1 MSDRANT
8 SRSRCVD
15 SRDDVLFAQLYQ
27 RHLGSIRSYCR
38 RRLTVDRVDD
48 AVAEIFLT
56 AWRRIDDVPAGD
68 EALLWLYRVAYRVI
82 GHEWR
87 SAARR
92 RRLGDRMQS
101 MARPSPLPGIDET
114 SIHADECRLVL
125 EAATRLGDS
134 DAEVLRLVAWEQL
147 SISDVAD
154 VLGIATNAVNQR
166 LHRAR
171 RNLGN
176 EYRRLESRQFSTP
189 DAPQGGNR

>member
-1 MSDRANT
+1 MSDGANT
-8 SRSRCVD
+8 SRCVD

-38 RRLTVDRVDD
+38 RRLATDRVDD

-68 EALLWLYRVAYRVI
+68 DALLWLYRVAYRVI

-92 RRLGDRMQS
+92 RRLGERMQS
-101 MARPSPLPGIDET
+101 MARPAPLPGIDET
-114 SIHADECRLVL
+114 SIQADECRLVL
-125 EAATRLGDS
+125 EAATRLGGS

-147 SISDVAD
+147 SIADVAE

-166 LHRAR
+166 LRRAR

>member
-1 MSDRANT
+1 MSDRADT
-8 SRSRCVD
+8 SRCVE
-15 SRDDVLFAQLYQ
+15 SGDDVLFAQLYQ

-38 RRLTVDRVDD
+38 RRLSTDRVDD

-101 MARPSPLPGIDET
+101 MARPAPLPGIDEA
-114 SIHADECRLVL
+114 SVQADECRLVL
-125 EAATRLGDS
+125 EAATRLGGS

-147 SISDVAD
+147 SIADVAE

>member
-1 MSDRANT
+1 MSERADT
-8 SRSRCVD
+8 SRCVD
-15 SRDDVLFAQLYQ
+15 SPDDVLFAQLYQ

-38 RRLTVDRVDD
+38 RRLTTDRVDD
-48 AVAEIFLT
+48 AVAEVFLT

-101 MARPSPLPGIDET
+101 MARPAPLPAIDEPF
-114 SIHADECRLVL
+114 IQADECRLVL
-125 EAATRLGDS
+125 EAATRLGGS

-147 SISDVAD
+147 SIADVAE

>member
-1 MSDRANT
+1 MSDAGEHLTMRRLPRRRAVRSAVPT
-8 SRSRCVD
+8 PSRVD
-15 SRDDVLFAQLYQ
+15 SQLLQ
-27 RHLGSIRSYCR
+27 TS
-38 RRLTVDRVDD
+38 TDTDRVDD

-101 MARPSPLPGIDET
+101 MARPAPLPGIDET
-114 SIHADECRLVL
+114 SIQADECRLVL
-125 EAATRLGDS
+125 EAATRLGGS

-147 SISDVAD
+147 SIADVAE

>member
-8 SRSRCVD
+8 SRFVD
-15 SRDDVLFAQLYQ
+15 SSDDVLFAQLYQ

-38 RRLTVDRVDD
+38 RRVTTDRVDD
-48 AVAEIFLT
+48 AVAEVFLT

-68 EALLWLYRVAYRVI
+68 DALLWLYRVAYRVI

-87 SAARR
+87 SEARR

-101 MARPSPLPGIDET
+101 MARPSPLPGTDET
-114 SIHADECRLVL
+114 SIQADECRLVL
-125 EAATRLGDS
+125 EAATRLGGS

-147 SISDVAD
+147 SIADVAE